1 MLPQHAGPWVQVIQL
16 KSLIAM
22 SFIVLSY
29 TVLSKTDLV
38 YGCCILLNVCG
49 LGIGFMFFYETRSEG
64 LHYILYAFLIVWLT
78 DTGLLIW

>member
-1 MLPQHAGPWVQVIQL
+1 MGTSNSI

-38 YGCCILLNVCG
+38 LWMLHLLNVCG
-49 LGIGFMFFYETRSEG
+49 LCRHWFYVLYETRSEG
-64 LHYILYAFLIVWLT
+64 LHYILYAF
-78 DTGLLIW
+78 